1 MYGYESVD
9 IVICGHEGN
18 WWGGFFHGLG
28 TGVDNVCNEIFL
40 LTCWQT
46 VLNEDGSTTLVDL
59 QAVQQQ
65 AQAAASQREQDDTQ
79 YVMVETPAGYQYVA
93 VVMPEDSQQSTTTS
107 VELQSTWVI
116 IDTHA
121 DKQHRIVTKNSIIR
135 NL

>member
-1 MYGYESVD
+1 MSKIVCMDMRVLTLLFVD
-9 IVICGHEGN
+9 MKEI
-18 WWGGFFHGLG
+18 GGRFFHGLG

-40 LTCWQT
+40 LTCCQT

-107 VELQSTWVI
+107 VELQST
-116 IDTHA
+116 
-121 DKQHRIVTKNSIIR
+121 
-135 NL
+135 